1 MRKLRFIREL
11 FSTGDEVIETELR
24 NIKDEQ
30 DVEFHDLLIARVL
43 VDNVDYRD
51 HVVAAT
57 GQDKEKALLRLSG
70 SKVVIKLFLQDDM
83 VTFSVVSVEEGKAT
97 PNDAMDEGRD
107 NA

>member
-11 FSTGDEVIETELR
+11 FLKGDEVIETELR

-30 DVEFHDLLIARVL
+30 DVDFHDLLVARIL

-57 GQDKEKALLRLSG
+57 GQDKENALLRLNG
-70 SKVVIKLFLQDDM
+70 SKVMIKLFMQDGLL
-83 VTFSVVSVEEGKAT
+83 TFSVVSVQEGAAT
-97 PNDAMDEGRD
+97 PNEAKNESRKGL
-107 NA
+107 